1 MIKRLLKY
9 IVAITVVSTAI
20 ILLFSKKRPE
30 ETFYPRDYEG
40 IIESGVIKAVTEYN
54 AVSF

>member
-20 ILLFSKKRPE
+20 ILLFSKKKPE

-40 IIESGVIKAVTEYN
+40 IIESGVIKAVTE
-54 AVSF
+54 